1 MQSPLFQVREAGEA
15 WPSKW
20 LHAIL
25 LTTFAGLL
33 VLLLVAG
40 LLSLDLLRKLQSAER
55 ELANSL
61 TARTESLSALV
72 FAVHE
77 YNDRIQQYL
86 IADKNSRD
94 TFTQLSR
101 EIHVR
106 MQSYPVARS

>member
-1 MQSPLFQVREAGEA
+1 MA
-15 WPSKW
+15 
-20 LHAIL
+20 H
-25 LTTFAGLL
+25 
-33 VLLLVAG
+33 
-40 LLSLDLLRKLQSAER
+40 
-55 ELANSL
+55 SL
-61 TARTESLSALV
+61 TARTESLSSPV

-106 MQSYPVARS
+106 MQSYPVARSLEEQQLLAALGAQMRAQEEIVVQIMRLPVEDRRQP